1 VPAGVVQG
9 VVVKVGKTLT
19 YPNQPV
25 CRCGAPLVVGRAVAH
40 ESGCPEAAARRRR
53 EEAVAALVVSADT
66 GPEAWEALGDRPKT
80 QADRAREARAQDLAD
95 AVQERS
101 KRIDL
106 GRAMVASGHPLTPAV
121 LARFTELHLQRLGLR
136 WKLEACVFPKV
147 RGNVHRLAA
156 LADEE
161 CHAVRAATKTR
172 AAVFPSED
180 AQTGMHALN
189 AALASGSTAAVEE
202 AAREAVRSACA
213 ETYTARDKSL
223 QEAT

>member
-1 VPAGVVQG
+1 M
-9 VVVKVGKTLT
+9 KVGKKLT
-19 YPNQPV
+19 YPDQPV

-40 ESGCPEAAARRRR
+40 EPGCPEAAARRRK

-66 GPEAWEALGDRPKT
+66 GPEAWEALGDRAKT
-80 QADRAREARAQDLAD
+80 QADRAREARASDLAD

-106 GRAMVASGHPLTPAV
+106 GRAMVASGHPVTPAV
-121 LARFTELHLQRLGLR
+121 LARFEELHLQRLELR

-147 RGNVHRLAA
+147 RGNAHRLAA

-172 AAVFPSED
+172 AAAFPSEE
-180 AQTGMHALN
+180 AQAGMHAVN
-189 AALASGSTAAVEE
+189 AAVGAGNVAAVEE
-202 AAREAVRSACA
+202 AARAAVRSACE
-213 ETYTARDKSL
+213 ETYAAA
-223 QEAT
+223 E